1 MGKEKKEAMNESAIG
16 SAFEISLRILLMLN
30 ALSPAKLDEQQIGE
44 IDFIAVYAADFELLD
59 ENLHGYSN
67 YRYSEFPA
75 RKQMVSSALKNLV
88 LDKYVRLYPT
98 SSGYRYSLLESG
110 KMVCSKLTS
119 GYAKEY
125 ILAIQ
130 SVVDRFDKADAAI
143 MLKEINRLTIQSLKE
158 VGHD

>member
-1 MGKEKKEAMNESAIG
+1 MNESAIG

-30 ALSPAKLDEQQIGE
+30 ELSPAKLDEQQIGE
-44 IDFIAVYAADFELLD
+44 IDFIAVYAADFGLLD

-98 SSGYRYSLLESG
+98 SSGYRYSLLDSG
-110 KMVCSKLTS
+110 KTLCSKLTS

-125 ILAIQ
+125 ILVVQ
-130 SVVDRFDKADAAI
+130 SVVDSFDKTDAPN
-143 MLKEINRLTIQSLKE
+143 MLKEINKLTIQSLKE
-158 VGHD
+158 VGHE

>member
-1 MGKEKKEAMNESAIG
+1 MNDSAIG

-30 ALSPAKLDEQQIGE
+30 ELSPSKLDEQQIGE
-44 IDFIAVYAADFELLD
+44 IDFIAVYAADFGLLD
-59 ENLHGYSN
+59 DNLHGYSN

-98 SSGYRYSLLESG
+98 SSGYRYSLLDSG
-110 KMVCSKLTS
+110 KTVCSKLTS

-125 ILAIQ
+125 ILAVQ
-130 SVVDRFDKADAAI
+130 SVVDSFDKTDAPN

-158 VGHD
+158 VGHE

>member
-1 MGKEKKEAMNESAIG
+1 MDKEKKKAMNESAIG

-30 ALSPAKLDEQQIGE
+30 ELLPSKLDEQQIGE
-44 IDFIAVYAADFELLD
+44 IDFIAVYAADFGLLD

-98 SSGYRYSLLESG
+98 SSGYRYSLLDSG
-110 KMVCSKLTS
+110 KTVCSKLTS

-125 ILAIQ
+125 ILAVQ
-130 SVVDRFDKADAAI
+130 SVVDSFDKTDAPN

-158 VGHD
+158 VGHE